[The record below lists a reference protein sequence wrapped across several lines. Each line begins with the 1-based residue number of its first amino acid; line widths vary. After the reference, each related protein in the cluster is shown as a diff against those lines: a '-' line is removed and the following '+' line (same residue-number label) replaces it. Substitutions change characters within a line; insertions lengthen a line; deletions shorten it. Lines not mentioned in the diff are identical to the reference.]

1 MLPASRPLI
10 ACRHRFPAHPTFD
23 WLYVFEDDVMLEPR
37 FGQNYQPED
46 VLCYL
51 SAAEKLATARG
62 SPMIYLDAP
71 SATWRPQP
79 SSKITCARSTNQ
91 SMHRH
96 RHGVMEEGSPLLDLS
111 ILPCAPI
118 CLHAYAIRRQDA
130 ADLYGKIRSHLE
142 RIGRF
147 SKQFYGYNYY
157 RYNLDVNVRGFFQTN
172 QGLTTLQWPTC
183 IKMSGQGFTGLS
195 SLIVQNASMPKVVG
209 WHGGVRVKSGRRP
222 FSLPSRVISWAPGGA
237 LTFLAVKCATR
248 SRGCLPCTLGP
259 STQ

>member
-62 SPMIYLDAP
+62 SPMIYLDAS

-96 RHGVMEEGSPLLDLS
+96 RHGVMEEGPLLDLS

-147 SKQFYGYNYY
+147 SKQFYGYSYY
-157 RYNLDVNVRGFFQTN
+157 RYNLDVNVRGFFHEPRLDHTAVADLHQN
-172 QGLTTLQWPTC
+172 EW
-183 IKMSGQGFTGLS
+183 TGLYRAQQFDRS
-195 SLIVQNASMPKVVG
+195 ERQYAEGCRMARWVG
-209 WHGGVRVKSGRRP
+209 WRARQIRTP
-222 FSLPSRVISWAPGGA
+222 A
-237 LTFLAVKCATR
+237 
-248 SRGCLPCTLGP
+248 LPCPLELFPGRQEGP
-259 STQ
+259 

>member
-1 MLPASRPLI
+1 MRTPASLTISLPHKMLPASRPLI

-62 SPMIYLDAP
+62 SPMIYLDAS

-111 ILPCAPI
+111 
-118 CLHAYAIRRQDA
+118 Y
-130 ADLYGKIRSHLE
+130 
-142 RIGRF
+142 
-147 SKQFYGYNYY
+147 
-157 RYNLDVNVRGFFQTN
+157 
-172 QGLTTLQWPTC
+172 
-183 IKMSGQGFTGLS
+183 LS
-195 SLIVQNASMPKVVG
+195 SPAP
-209 WHGGVRVKSGRRP
+209 RFAYTPTRFDGRTPQTSTAR
-222 FSLPSRVISWAPGGA
+222 FGR
-237 LTFLAVKCATR
+237 
-248 SRGCLPCTLGP
+248 TL
-259 STQ
+259 SA